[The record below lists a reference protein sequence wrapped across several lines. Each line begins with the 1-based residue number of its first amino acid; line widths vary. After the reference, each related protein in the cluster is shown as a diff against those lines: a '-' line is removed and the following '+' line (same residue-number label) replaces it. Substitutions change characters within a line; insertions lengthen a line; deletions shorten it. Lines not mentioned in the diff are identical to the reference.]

1 MKTFI
6 KNLVCLVMM
15 LVTTMAFSQSI
26 VLPVTFHKFTA
37 SLDTKMVTLEW
48 TVDTDDDF
56 THYSVERST
65 DGKNYA
71 EIGMVMTTGG
81 AREISNYRF
90 KDGNMLS
97 SSGVIYYRLK
107 WIEANR
113 ETVVSQV
120 RVIRLGKDGE
130 TLRLV
135 AYPNPVKDQLR
146 LTFPSS
152 WQGKQ
157 VQVELVSSGGIRMKS
172 LNYAVASQTESIATS
187 SLATG
192 LYLVKAV
199 CDGQVSEQR
208 IIKD

>member
-1 MKTFI
+1 
-6 KNLVCLVMM
+6 
-15 LVTTMAFSQSI
+15 
-26 VLPVTFHKFTA
+26 
-37 SLDTKMVTLEW
+37 VTLEW

-65 DGKNYA
+65 DGRNYS
-71 EIGMVMTTGG
+71 EIGVVMTTGG
-81 AREISNYRF
+81 AREISNYKF

-97 SSGVIYYRLK
+97 TSGVIYYRLK

-120 RVIRLGKDGE
+120 RVIRLGKEGE
-130 TLRLV
+130 TTRLM

-152 WQGKQ
+152 WQGKA
-157 VQVELVSSGGIRMKS
+157 VQLELFSASGTRVKS
-172 LNYAVASQTESIATS
+172 QHYAVASQTESITTS

-192 LYLVKAV
+192 FYLVKAV